1 MAVVGVVAAADV
13 VKIAADAVVGFV
25 VAAALVCLLAL
36 LSGLEL
42 GLDFVRD
49 EVMVLVVMM

>member
-36 LSGLEL
+36 L
-42 GLDFVRD
+42 
-49 EVMVLVVMM
+49 

>member
-13 VKIAADAVVGFV
+13 VKVAADAVVGFV